1 MFLILSLSKDAQP
14 NCSAVQ
20 ARARSIDIAR
30 QHLALADMVGG
41 ADDALGLHALDDAR
55 GAVVAD
61 LQVALHETGRRL
73 ALAAHQRHGLVV
85 ERVARAALA
94 LAAEQLRGLFLV
106 VRGALVDIA
115 RRAAVVLA

>member
-30 QHLALADMVGG
+30 QHFAFADMVGG

-55 GAVVAD
+55 GAIVAD
-61 LQVALHETGRRL
+61 LQVALDEARRRL
-73 ALAAHQRHGLVV
+73 ALAAHQRHRLVI
-85 ERVARAALA
+85 ERIARAALA
-94 LAAEQLRGLFLV
+94 VAAEHSS
-106 VRGALVDIA
+106 AP
-115 RRAAVVLA
+115 

>member
-20 ARARSIDIAR
+20 AHARSIDIAR
-30 QHLALADMVGG
+30 QHLALADMIGG

-73 ALAAHQRHGLVV
+73 ALAAPAPRPG
-85 ERVARAALA
+85 RRAR
-94 LAAEQLRGLFLV
+94 RPS
-106 VRGALVDIA
+106 RPRPR
-115 RRAAVVLA
+115 RRAAPRPLPRRPR